1 VAQIG
6 YRLAHVIRMPKKLSH
21 KGFTLLE
28 VLIAVA
34 LIAIALTTLLG
45 SQSQSV
51 SFANSAKFETM
62 AALLAQSKMSEIAV
76 QDKDSLVSDS
86 GDFGDDYP
94 GYTWDV
100 TVSDITIGEI
110 YDISDYLKQID
121 LTVTW
126 GAFSYNLRLYH
137 YTAESNGIRIDT
149 DTDTGTDN
157 VSAGLKRTGIREI
170 SRAFAI
176 EQKGSN
182 I

>member
-1 VAQIG
+1 MAKNI
-6 YRLAHVIRMPKKLSH
+6 SN

-28 VLIAVA
+28 VMVAVA

-62 AALLAQSKMSEIAV
+62 AALLAQSKMSEIATLTAE
-76 QDKDSLVSDS
+76 DLSSDS

-94 GYTWDV
+94 GYAWEV
-100 TVSDITIGEI
+100 IVSDISIEGVSN
-110 YDISDYLKQID
+110 ISDYLKQVD

-137 YTAESNGIRIDT
+137 YVAEN
-149 DTDTGTDN
+149 N
-157 VSAGLKRTGIREI
+157 
-170 SRAFAI
+170 
-176 EQKGSN
+176 
-182 I
+182 